1 MFIAAGA
8 LVIGGVVGVIAH
20 SDYSDYYADYAERER
35 KRQQASLKAKE
46 NELLKLKSELENEC
60 NETYETIRSELD
72 SLEINIEVN
81 ERDYFINS
89 KTEQN
94 CLKKEIEK
102 KLIQSLSEDRKALEE
117 INIALKK
124 INKIQLMTKKNI
136 INK

>member
-1 MFIAAGA
+1 M
-8 LVIGGVVGVIAH
+8 
-20 SDYSDYYADYAERER
+20 
-35 KRQQASLKAKE
+35 KKE

-94 CLKKEIEK
+94 YLKKEIEK
-102 KLIQSLSEDRKALEE
+102 QLIKSLSEDRKALEE

-124 INKIQLMTKKNI
+124 INEIQLMTKKNI